1 MQPYKA
7 LSPEYIRGFFCGST
21 LKEAEERKQRFTKMA
36 ITSVRYK
43 EEYLHSD
50 LGPDGNF
57 CLLSNGEVIELPPE
71 DEENICIATELLFVI
86 G

>member
-1 MQPYKA
+1 
-7 LSPEYIRGFFCGST
+7 
-21 LKEAEERKQRFTKMA
+21 MA